1 MRIVGALL
9 LAVGTAALYALS
21 TSLQALEARR
31 TSSESALRAS
41 LLARLARRP
50 LWVAGTAAGLL
61 AWPMQAGALALA
73 SVALVQPALGLGLVV
88 LLALG
93 VRMLGEHVGAREIGG
108 AAAIAAGVGLLAWAA
123 PPGNGR
129 FTRVAEIAV
138 VVAAAAIA
146 AAPFVIRRV
155 RSIGGVAAAAVA
167 GFGWGVV
174 GYATALLDESLARR
188 HWLAT
193 AGWLAVVGAA
203 SLSSLLAE
211 MTALQSCP
219 ATRAV
224 PLTFLVEMALPAA
237 LAPFLTSS
245 RPSSEAG
252 FALGLALAAGGA
264 VALGRSR
271 AVAHVVQEGEA
282 LTAP

>member
-73 SVALVQPALGLGLVV
+73 SVALVQPALG
-88 LLALG
+88 LG

-271 AVAHVVQEGEA
+271 AVAHVVRKA
-282 LTAP
+282 RR